1 MCTKKFLK
9 FKSLS
14 SEVLES
20 TIQDV
25 TYNCYS
31 KTANLKDVRNINIGN
46 VGLELVDIVLDELI
60 IEVKRKINLY

>member
-14 SEVLES
+14 SEVLEF

-25 TYNCYS
+25 TNNCYS

-60 IEVKRKINLY
+60 IEVKRKI